1 MPTDVD
7 PADPSF
13 GELSRTECEQRLAD
27 HHVGRVAWN
36 APDGPQLLPVNYA
49 LYAGEV
55 VIRTSPSGVLGQLTS
70 RCPVAFEIDEVDE
83 GRRAGW
89 SVLVRGMANQLR
101 QPYDVARLWSTEWVV
116 PWAGGSRTVFV
127 AITPRT
133 ISGRTVQATG

>member
-1 MPTDVD
+1 M
-7 PADPSF
+7 
-13 GELSRTECEQRLAD
+13 
-27 HHVGRVAWN
+27 GRVAWN

-89 SVLVRGMANQLR
+89 SVLVRGVANQLR
-101 QPYDVARLWSTEWVV
+101 QPDDVARLWSTEWVV